1 MHNHLFD
8 FCSGHIML
16 AEREKWVSDDQLII
30 FPPGTPAY
38 HDRVNKLNATQ
49 YLQRTR
55 IIYAMLTHSN

>member
-16 AEREKWVSDDQLII
+16 TEREKWVSDDQLII
-30 FPPGTPAY
+30 FPQETPTY
-38 HDRVNKLNATQ
+38 QDRVDKLSATQ